1 MDEPP
6 VKEPQVEQAANET
19 NIKEEKTEDTGWQQE
34 EQEGVRETKEVE
46 NQNLVINPLGE
57 TYSKDQET
65 YGVNLRLT
73 RYPLNV
79 THNSGEQ
86 TAGTGRQQGVL
97 SEETC
102 EVKLPTGCLRNEVHI
117 KEEKEDSE
125 WQQGDDFKVNDTGP
139 DQEVSPQ
146 TTLQSST
153 IQEGSHVAEH
163 TFICWKCGYRAA
175 ERSLMFKHMR
185 QHSGGKPYK
194 CDQCDYSAAQ
204 KSQVDDHV
212 LRNIPCDYCTAVRS
226 NLKSHT
232 AKHTGEKPYRCGE
245 CGYRTAFKSGLSRHL
260 KTHTGAK
267 PFKCDQCDYSAAQKG
282 RLDEHVI
289 TKHTDEKPHICEE
302 CGYRTAFSAALSRHK
317 KTHLIEKQNKC
328 DQCESFV
335 AHGTNIECQHLY
347 ENFGFDRQ
355 QQSQQKTTSKED
367 KRSFKCDQCDYSA
380 PGRRDLD
387 QHVMI
392 KHTGEKPYAC
402 TDCAYRTAVK
412 SHLSRHIK
420 THTGEKPYK
429 CDRCDYSAAQKGHLD
444 KHVMVKHTGEKPYMC
459 GECGYRTADR
469 SALSQHKRT
478 HTGEKPYM
486 CEECGYRTEMDES
499 TCGPPIKKLRAEQL
513 DMTHIKEEETEDT
526 QWQQDKEEDVSHQEA
541 YSANL
546 PTGYFGNVTH
556 IKEEDTGDT
565 GSQQDND
572 EDLPCQEAY
581 NKSQETHGVRLPS
594 YPLKEMG
601 IKEDDIPGS
610 TEWQQDKQENDLGQN
625 SYSENQQK
633 TGNSWEQTVFTGQ
646 QPDEEMTFPITK
658 CSV

>member
-1 MDEPP
+1 MDELTCGPP
-6 VKEPQVEQAANET
+6 VKEPQAEQAANET

-34 EQEGVRETKEVE
+34 EQEDVRWR
-46 NQNLVINPLGE
+46 E

-73 RYPLNV
+73 RYPLSV
-79 THNSGEQ
+79 THTGGEQ

-97 SEETC
+97 SQETC
-102 EVKLPTGCLRNEVHI
+102 EVKLPTEHLRNDVHI
-117 KEEKEDSE
+117 KEEKEDTE
-125 WQQGDDFKVNDTGP
+125 WQGDEFKVNYTEQ
-139 DQEVSPQ
+139 DQEVLPQ
-146 TTLQSST
+146 TTLKSST
-153 IQEGSHVAEH
+153 IHEGSHVAEH

-212 LRNIPCDYCTAVRS
+212 LRKHTGEKPHMCGECGFRTAHKAYLTMHMRQHTGDKPYKCDQCDYCTAVRS
-226 NLKSHT
+226 NLKSHK

-328 DQCESFV
+328 DQCDSSV
-335 AHGTNIECQHLY
+335 AHGTNLECQHCKNTGEYPYLY

-355 QQSQQKTTSKED
+355 QRSQQKTTSKEE

-412 SHLSRHIK
+412 SHLSRHMK

-429 CDRCDYSAAQKGHLD
+429 CDRCNYSAAQKGHLD
-444 KHVMVKHTGEKPYMC
+444 KHVMIKHTGEKPYMC

-486 CEECGYRTEMDES
+486 CEECGYRTGKSWNLTLHKRKHTGKKTYES
-499 TCGPPIKKLRAEQL
+499 DQIDYYGAQKSDVEQQFL
-513 DMTHIKEEETEDT
+513 VKHNNE
-526 QWQQDKEEDVSHQEA
+526 
-541 YSANL
+541 
-546 PTGYFGNVTH
+546 
-556 IKEEDTGDT
+556 
-565 GSQQDND
+565 
-572 EDLPCQEAY
+572 
-581 NKSQETHGVRLPS
+581 
-594 YPLKEMG
+594 
-601 IKEDDIPGS
+601 
-610 TEWQQDKQENDLGQN
+610 
-625 SYSENQQK
+625 
-633 TGNSWEQTVFTGQ
+633 
-646 QPDEEMTFPITK
+646 
-658 CSV
+658 